1 MLTLTKSLF
10 ALMLGFISS
19 TIFGLIAIPFLKKLK
34 AGQNINIYVE
44 AHRSKAGTPTMGGLI
59 FIIPTIAIT
68 VFLLLTGKIEY
79 SVNLMIVLFVFFS
92 YALIG
97 FLDDFISLRRKS
109 NKGLT
114 QFQKLLLQLI
124 VALVFYVLF
133 RQFTSGD
140 SYLRISALG
149 IDWNLGWFYGVFI
162 LFLLVGSSNAVNL
175 TDGLDGLAGG
185 LSAISFL
192 AFGLIAMGS
201 WWIEGNSDM
210 GIFCF
215 ILVGSIMG
223 FLVYNSNPA
232 KVFMGDTGSL
242 TLGLSMAFLAISYA
256 MNNPLIKPFSEGAIV
271 VSFATL
277 IVPLFDVVR
286 VVWIRY
292 RSHQPFF
299 MPDQNH
305 IHHKFLR
312 MGLSHYATMALILA
326 LAFFLSF
333 FNIIAVE
340 YISNNIVIFID
351 IVLWVAFH
359 LWLDRRELIR
369 TKHGI
374 VND

>member
-10 ALMLGFISS
+10 ALMLGFIGA
-19 TIFGLIAIPFLKKLK
+19 TIFGLIIIPFLKKLK

-44 AHRSKAGTPTMGGLI
+44 AHRNKAGTPTMGGLI
-59 FIIPTIAIT
+59 FIIPTFAIT
-68 VFLLLTGKIEY
+68 LFLLLTGKIEY
-79 SVNLMIVLFVFFS
+79 SVNLVIVLFVFLS
-92 YALIG
+92 YGLLG
-97 FLDDFISLRRKS
+97 FLDDFISLRRKT

-114 QFQKLLLQLI
+114 QFQKILLQLI

-133 RQFTSGD
+133 RQYTAGD

-185 LSAISFL
+185 LSAIAFL

-215 ILVGSIMG
+215 ILMGSIMG

-242 TLGLSMAFLAISYA
+242 TLG
-256 MNNPLIKPFSEGAIV
+256 
-271 VSFATL
+271 
-277 IVPLFDVVR
+277 
-286 VVWIRY
+286 
-292 RSHQPFF
+292 
-299 MPDQNH
+299 
-305 IHHKFLR
+305 
-312 MGLSHYATMALILA
+312 ATMATIAILTSHELSLAVIGGVFVIETLTVIIQISSVVLLKRRVFLMTPIHHHFERLGWRENDFVKLFWIVGFILSLCALIYG
-326 LAFFLSF
+326 
-333 FNIIAVE
+333 V
-340 YISNNIVIFID
+340 
-351 IVLWVAFH
+351 
-359 LWLDRRELIR
+359 WL
-369 TKHGI
+369 
-374 VND
+374 

>member
-10 ALMLGFISS
+10 ALMLGFISA
-19 TIFGLIAIPFLKKLK
+19 TIFGFIIIPFLKKLK

-59 FIIPTIAIT
+59 FIIPTFAIT
-68 VFLLLTGKIEY
+68 LFLLLTGKIEY
-79 SVNLMIVLFVFFS
+79 SVNLVIVLFVFLS
-92 YALIG
+92 YGLIG
-97 FLDDFISLRRKS
+97 FLDDFISLRRKT

-114 QFQKLLLQLI
+114 QFQKILLQLI

-133 RQFTSGD
+133 RQYTAGD

-185 LSAISFL
+185 LSAIAFL

-215 ILVGSIMG
+215 ILMGSIMG

-242 TLGLSMAFLAISYA
+242 TLG
-256 MNNPLIKPFSEGAIV
+256 
-271 VSFATL
+271 
-277 IVPLFDVVR
+277 
-286 VVWIRY
+286 
-292 RSHQPFF
+292 
-299 MPDQNH
+299 
-305 IHHKFLR
+305 
-312 MGLSHYATMALILA
+312 ATMATIAILTSHELS
-326 LAFFLSF
+326 LAVIGGVFVIETLTVIIQISSVVLLKRRVFLMTPIHHHF
-333 FNIIAVE
+333 ERLGWKEN
-340 YISNNIVIFID
+340 D
-351 IVLWVAFH
+351 IVKLFWIVGFILSLCA
-359 LWLDRRELIR
+359 LIYGVWL
-369 TKHGI
+369 
-374 VND
+374 

>member
-114 QFQKLLLQLI
+114 QFQKILLQLI

-242 TLGLSMAFLAISYA
+242 LLRRSNCCNGFIFEDAIDII
-256 MNNPLIKPFSEGAIV
+256 NNCFNS
-271 VSFATL
+271 SS
-277 IVPLFDVVR
+277 R
-286 VVWIRY
+286 
-292 RSHQPFF
+292 
-299 MPDQNH
+299 
-305 IHHKFLR
+305 
-312 MGLSHYATMALILA
+312 
-326 LAFFLSF
+326 
-333 FNIIAVE
+333 NIICCIA
-340 YISNNIVIFID
+340 SNVF
-351 IVLWVAFH
+351 
-359 LWLDRRELIR
+359 
-369 TKHGI
+369 
-374 VND
+374 

>member
-10 ALMLGFISS
+10 ALMLGFIGA
-19 TIFGLIAIPFLKKLK
+19 TIFGLIIIPFLKKLK

-44 AHRSKAGTPTMGGLI
+44 AHRNKVGTPTMGGLI
-59 FIIPTIAIT
+59 FIIPTFAIT
-68 VFLLLTGKIEY
+68 LFLLLTGKIEY
-79 SVNLMIVLFVFFS
+79 SVNLVIVLFVFLS
-92 YALIG
+92 YGLIG
-97 FLDDFISLRRKS
+97 FLDDFISLRRKT

-114 QFQKLLLQLI
+114 QFQKILLQLI

-133 RQFTSGD
+133 RQYTAGD

-185 LSAISFL
+185 LSAIAFL

-215 ILVGSIMG
+215 ILMGSIMG

-242 TLGLSMAFLAISYA
+242 TLG
-256 MNNPLIKPFSEGAIV
+256 
-271 VSFATL
+271 
-277 IVPLFDVVR
+277 
-286 VVWIRY
+286 
-292 RSHQPFF
+292 
-299 MPDQNH
+299 
-305 IHHKFLR
+305 
-312 MGLSHYATMALILA
+312 ATMATIAILTSHELS
-326 LAFFLSF
+326 LAVIGGVFVIETLTVIIQISSVVLLKRRVFLMTPIHHHF
-333 FNIIAVE
+333 ERLGWREN
-340 YISNNIVIFID
+340 D
-351 IVLWVAFH
+351 IVKLFWIVGFILSLCA
-359 LWLDRRELIR
+359 LIYGVWL
-369 TKHGI
+369 
-374 VND
+374 